1 MLQHSTLY
9 TWQGDVGKCRK
20 ASFSPA
26 ASLRVSALHCCTLY
40 CSAIQC
46 STIQCSTVQCSAVQC
61 SAVQFS
67 VMQCGAVS
75 VSLGRQDA
83 GDTVIGLCQAAAR
96 NYHSIRFTYGRQ
108 PDLGPHNS
116 VSWREGGA
124 ENKEVLKKIASSR
137 SKSSPQVLL
146 L

>member
-1 MLQHSTLY
+1 MAGGCRQVSEGKLQPCWQSPCQCIALLY
-9 TWQGDVGKCRK
+9 GAVQCIAV
-20 ASFSPA
+20 
-26 ASLRVSALHCCTLY
+26 LYSAGPY
-40 CSAIQC
+40 GAVQC
-46 STIQCSTVQCSAVQC
+46 SVMQCSAVQC
-61 SAVQFS
+61 DTVQCS

-116 VSWREGGA
+116 VSWRGG
-124 ENKEVLKKIASSR
+124 R
-137 SKSSPQVLL
+137 GQ
-146 L
+146 